1 MGTLVKRL
9 VCSAAGLDPAAVY
22 HAAVM
27 PCYDK
32 KLEASRA
39 DFSLPGAHPHLRH
52 SWRFGRQAAV
62 RNRSATERRPLQL
75 CSTLPDHHTC
85 AALSCHFPEPCTH

>member
-39 DFSLPGAHPHLRH
+39 DFNLPGAHPHPLPP
-52 SWRFGRQAAV
+52 QAV
-62 RNRSATERRPLQL
+62 RTACCCEKAQCHGAAAS
-75 CSTLPDHHTC
+75 
-85 AALSCHFPEPCTH
+85 AALQYVS